1 MTPVEVLGSMIVIVL
16 MFSALL
22 AVRRMQDVKIRQRM
36 VVNSKGVH
44 KMPTMNQRI
53 DAARASRLEKAK
65 LRLRLKP
72 SHRAC
77 GFVQGAWWPR
87 SSRLVDELPALLT
100 ALVPRFGTVDRL
112 RYHQP
117 NWSLVSQTVKHRR
130 ADVLL
135 EVGPELQNTVTLFG
149 KRFGQLTLLVVPVHT
164 DAYAAHTAMATAAK
178 AGDAST
184 PERLLSLGRR
194 SAADSRH
201 GLAAVQSWESE
212 GGALASPA

>member
-77 GFVQGAWWPR
+77 GFVQGAWPGFFTR
-87 SSRLVDELPALLT
+87 VGVDGC
-100 ALVPRFGTVDRL
+100 R
-112 RYHQP
+112 
-117 NWSLVSQTVKHRR
+117 
-130 ADVLL
+130 
-135 EVGPELQNTVTLFG
+135 
-149 KRFGQLTLLVVPVHT
+149 
-164 DAYAAHTAMATAAK
+164 
-178 AGDAST
+178 
-184 PERLLSLGRR
+184 
-194 SAADSRH
+194 
-201 GLAAVQSWESE
+201 
-212 GGALASPA
+212 